1 MASGRRDQSPEWRH
15 AAATPCP
22 GGPNPAP
29 RSSPVSAPDSLL
41 DRLPAILYIADA
53 GAEGRWHYVSAGI
66 EEILGFT
73 ASEWMEDPGLWA
85 RQMHPEDRDRVFERE
100 ALLSEPETP
109 DEYRM
114 RHRDGTFVWVRDEA
128 ALLDDGHGGSCW
140 HGVISDVTDRKL
152 AEAELERRAE
162 QQAAVAHLGK
172 DALQG
177 KELCALM
184 RDALE
189 QATAIVGLQTG
200 VVLERTPPDG
210 TLELRAGVG
219 LGASGELDWEAGELP
234 RGIVGHIEGRD
245 GRWGELWLGGSC
257 ERPLG
262 AADSD
267 FAQALA
273 NILADAIQRRASEED
288 IRYQALHDPLTGLPN
303 RVMFLERLACTLG
316 GPPAEVAVMLMDI
329 DNFKLVNDSLG
340 HGAGDELLIQIA
352 PRLRTALR
360 PHDLIARLGGDEFVV
375 LLEGVGSEHAAR
387 RLADRVVSAFDAPF
401 ELGPGEHFAKA
412 SVGVAIAG
420 RSAHSP
426 ASLLRD
432 ADAALYQAKRRG
444 RARFE
449 IFDRAMRARGVE
461 RLSVEN
467 DLARALEREQLQL
480 LYQPIVS
487 LRDGTIVALE
497 ALLRWK
503 HHERGMIAPAEFIPV
518 AEESGMIEPIGRW
531 VLATA
536 CRQAAEWH
544 AEAPEDPMPG
554 VSVNLSGRQFLGREL
569 EPTVEHA
576 LAAAALDP
584 SYLRLEITESV
595 LLDDPHWVSERIRR
609 VSRLGVRFVLD
620 DFGTGY
626 SSLAYL
632 SELSIDGLKVDRSF
646 VAALG
651 ADPRSTAI
659 TTAIVRMAQALAIEV
674 TAEGVETAGQL
685 KALRG
690 LGCELAQG
698 FLLHRPLSS
707 ETVSALLRGRGAAR
721 PLRSVSAL

>member
-1 MASGRRDQSPEWRH
+1 MAIKLGRPLERSRVAPGPGFGSPPLLKDRAEP
-15 AAATPCP
+15 AAERLDLAIR
-22 GGPNPAP
+22 P
-29 RSSPVSAPDSLL
+29 R
-41 DRLPAILYIADA
+41 RN
-53 GAEGRWHYVSAGI
+53 
-66 EEILGFT
+66 
-73 ASEWMEDPGLWA
+73 
-85 RQMHPEDRDRVFERE
+85 
-100 ALLSEPETP
+100 
-109 DEYRM
+109 
-114 RHRDGTFVWVRDEA
+114 
-128 ALLDDGHGGSCW
+128 
-140 HGVISDVTDRKL
+140 
-152 AEAELERRAE
+152 RRAE
-162 QQAAVAHLGK
+162 WARRMVREH
-172 DALQG
+172 
-177 KELCALM
+177 
-184 RDALE
+184 
-189 QATAIVGLQTG
+189 
-200 VVLERTPPDG
+200 
-210 TLELRAGVG
+210 TLTT
-219 LGASGELDWEAGELP
+219 D
-234 RGIVGHIEGRD
+234 
-245 GRWGELWLGGSC
+245 
-257 ERPLG
+257 
-262 AADSD
+262 
-267 FAQALA
+267 
-273 NILADAIQRRASEED
+273 
-288 IRYQALHDPLTGLPN
+288 
-303 RVMFLERLACTLG
+303 
-316 GPPAEVAVMLMDI
+316 
-329 DNFKLVNDSLG
+329 
-340 HGAGDELLIQIA
+340 
-352 PRLRTALR
+352 
-360 PHDLIARLGGDEFVV
+360 DLIWPLFIVDGAKK
-375 LLEGVGSEHAAR
+375 
-387 RLADRVVSAFDAPF
+387 RVPVDSMP
-401 ELGPGEHFAKA
+401 
-412 SVGVAIAG
+412 
-420 RSAHSP
+420 
-426 ASLLRD
+426 
-432 ADAALYQAKRRG
+432 
-444 RARFE
+444 
-449 IFDRAMRARGVE
+449 GVE

-467 DLARALEREQLQL
+467 DLGRALEREQLQL

-698 FLLHRPLSS
+698 FLLHRPLS
-707 ETVSALLRGRGAAR
+707 TDAVSALLRGRGAAR